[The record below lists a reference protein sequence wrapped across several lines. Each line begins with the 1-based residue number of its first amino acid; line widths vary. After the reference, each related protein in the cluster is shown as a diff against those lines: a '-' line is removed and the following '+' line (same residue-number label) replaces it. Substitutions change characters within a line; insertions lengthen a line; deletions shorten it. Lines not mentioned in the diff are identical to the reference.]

1 MPIIVNGGSHPLPED
16 VAAFLGRSGDAAT
29 VDLAAQ
35 HLPVVTAMIRAYTR
49 GRGFD
54 ETGNPAED
62 LALVIVSSCARL
74 VVNPEH
80 TVEQTTGPFSIRQAI
95 FNGWTLPELAVLH
108 QYRKRAA

>member
-1 MPIIVNGGSHPLPED
+1 MAEPTVAD
-16 VAAFLGRSGDAAT
+16 VTAFLGRTQDAAT
-29 VDLAAQ
+29 IALAEA
-35 HLPVVTAMIRAYTR
+35 HLPVVRAMVRAYTR

-54 ETGNPAED
+54 PTTDEPAED
-62 LALVIVSSCARL
+62 LALVIVSGCARL

-80 TVEQTTGPFSIRQAI
+80 TVEQQLGAFSIRQAV